1 MRFKNYIY
9 LPLTLLLTFSLAAC
23 DLQSNIS
30 DPEVKQEVF
39 ERRELPRSL
48 SESEAQIVDGTGY
61 FGFNLMHELI
71 TRTPDEN
78 HFISPLSI
86 IMAYGMAM
94 NGAENETYSQMQD
107 VIGLADLTREEINQA
122 ALELIELLT
131 AFDENVQFNIAN
143 SIWIRDTFDVEPDFI
158 DTNQHYFKALVEQT
172 DFSDP
177 ATVDMI
183 NQWVSENTNGL
194 IDEITEAPINP
205 LSVMFL
211 INAIYFNGE
220 WTYQFDPDH
229 TEVKPFYPSENTPID
244 VDMMKLEDS
253 GNLQY
258 TSGEDYQALNLY
270 YGDAGFAMTLVLPD
284 EETNLDSWLQ
294 DNSWDDWKA
303 ITNSFSSA
311 AVNLVMPKFEL
322 EYEIDG
328 FKEILEAMGI
338 TDAFDPAYSDFSR
351 INSMND
357 DLYISDTKHKSFIR
371 VDEEGTEAAAVTSIE
386 MGVTSAP
393 QTINL
398 RFDRPFFYV
407 IREVE
412 SNTILFMGTMA
423 YPPGI
428 D

>member
-1 MRFKNYIY
+1 MKFKNYFY

-23 DLQSNIS
+23 DLQSNITE
-30 DPEVKQEVF
+30 PEVNQEVF

-48 SESEAQIVDGTGY
+48 SETEAQIVDGTGY
-61 FGFNLMHELI
+61 FGFNLMDELI
-71 TRTPDEN
+71 AGTPDEN

-86 IMAYGMAM
+86 IIAYGMAM
-94 NGAENETYSQMQD
+94 NGAEDETYSQMQD
-107 VIGLADLTREEINQA
+107 VFGLTDLTREEINQA
-122 ALELIELLT
+122 ALDLIELLT
-131 AFDENVQFNIAN
+131 TFDEEVQFNIAN
-143 SIWIRDTFDVEPDFI
+143 SIWIKDTFDVDPDFI
-158 DTNQHYFKALVEQT
+158 DTNQHYFKALVEKS

-177 ATVDMI
+177 ATVDLI

-220 WTYQFDPDH
+220 WTYQFDPDN
-229 TEVKPFYPSENTPID
+229 TEVKPFYPSEGTPID
-244 VDMMKLEDS
+244 VEMMRLEDS
-253 GNLQY
+253 GDLQY
-258 TSGEDYQALNLY
+258 TSGEDYQAINLY

-284 EETNLDSWLQ
+284 EDTYLDSWFQ
-294 DNSWDDWKA
+294 DVSWDDWKA
-303 ITNSFSSA
+303 MTNSFSSA
-311 AVNLVMPKFEL
+311 AINLEMPKFEL

-328 FKEILEAMGI
+328 FKEILQAMGI
-338 TDAFDPAYSDFSR
+338 TDAFEPANSDFSR
-351 INSMND
+351 INSMYD

-398 RFDRPFFYV
+398 RFDRPYFYV

-423 YPPGI
+423 NPSGF

>member
-1 MRFKNYIY
+1 MKFKNYFY

-23 DLQSNIS
+23 DLQSNMT
-30 DPEVKQEVF
+30 DPEVNQEVF

-71 TRTPDEN
+71 AGTPDGN

-94 NGAENETYSQMQD
+94 NGAEDETYSQMQD
-107 VIGLADLTREEINQA
+107 VFGLTDLTREETNQA
-122 ALELIELLT
+122 ALDLIELLT
-131 AFDENVQFNIAN
+131 TFDEEVQFNIAN
-143 SIWIRDTFDVEPDFI
+143 SIWIKDTFDVDSDFI
-158 DTNQHYFKALVEQT
+158 DNNQHYFKALVEKS

-177 ATVDMI
+177 VTVDLI

-194 IDEITEAPINP
+194 IDEITEAPIDP
-205 LSVMFL
+205 LTVMFL

-220 WTYQFDPDH
+220 WTFQFDPDH
-229 TEVKPFYPSENTPID
+229 TEIKPFHPSEGTPID
-244 VDMMKLEDS
+244 VEMMRLDGAE
-253 GNLQY
+253 NLQY
-258 TSGEDYQALNLY
+258 TSGDDYQAINLF
-270 YGDAGFAMTLVLPD
+270 YGDAGFTMTLVLPD
-284 EETNLDSWLQ
+284 EDTNLDSWLQ
-294 DNSWDDWKA
+294 NISWEDWKT
-303 ITNSFSSA
+303 ITGSFSYTPI
-311 AVNLVMPKFEL
+311 NLDMPKFEL

-328 FKEILEAMGI
+328 FKEILQAMGI
-338 TDAFDPAYSDFSR
+338 TDAFDPANSDFSR
-351 INSMND
+351 INSMYD

-398 RFDRPFFYV
+398 RFDRPYFYV

-423 YPPGI
+423 NPSGF

>member
-1 MRFKNYIY
+1 MKFKNYFY

-23 DLQSNIS
+23 DLQSNMT
-30 DPEVKQEVF
+30 DPEVNQEVF

-71 TRTPDEN
+71 AGTPDGN

-94 NGAENETYSQMQD
+94 NGAEDETYSQMQD
-107 VIGLADLTREEINQA
+107 VFGLTDLTREETNQA
-122 ALELIELLT
+122 ALDLIELLT
-131 AFDENVQFNIAN
+131 TFDEEVQFNIAN
-143 SIWIRDTFDVEPDFI
+143 SIWIKDTFDVDSDFI
-158 DTNQHYFKALVEQT
+158 DNNQHYFKALVEKS

-177 ATVDMI
+177 VTVDLI
-183 NQWVSENTNGL
+183 NQWVSENTDGL
-194 IDEITEAPINP
+194 IDEITEAPIDP
-205 LSVMFL
+205 LTVMFL

-220 WTYQFDPDH
+220 WTFQFDPDH
-229 TEVKPFYPSENTPID
+229 TEIKPFHPSEGTPID
-244 VDMMKLEDS
+244 VEMMRLDGAE
-253 GNLQY
+253 NLQY
-258 TSGEDYQALNLY
+258 TSGDDYQAINLF
-270 YGDAGFAMTLVLPD
+270 YGDAGFTMTLVLPD
-284 EETNLDSWLQ
+284 EGTNLDSWLQ
-294 DNSWDDWKA
+294 NISWEDWKT
-303 ITNSFSSA
+303 ITGSFSYTPI
-311 AVNLVMPKFEL
+311 NLDMPKFEL

-328 FKEILEAMGI
+328 FKEILQAMGI
-338 TDAFDPAYSDFSR
+338 TDAFDPANSDFSR
-351 INSMND
+351 INSMYD

-398 RFDRPFFYV
+398 RLDRPYFYV

-423 YPPGI
+423 NPSGF

>member
-1 MRFKNYIY
+1 MKFKNYFY

-23 DLQSNIS
+23 DLQSNMT
-30 DPEVKQEVF
+30 DPEVNQEVF

-71 TRTPDEN
+71 AGTPDGN

-94 NGAENETYSQMQD
+94 NGAEDETYSQMQD
-107 VIGLADLTREEINQA
+107 VFGLTDLTREETNQA
-122 ALELIELLT
+122 ALDLIELLT
-131 AFDENVQFNIAN
+131 TFDEEVQFNIAN
-143 SIWIRDTFDVEPDFI
+143 SIWIKDTFDVDSDFI
-158 DTNQHYFKALVEQT
+158 DNNQHYFKALVEKS

-177 ATVDMI
+177 VTVDLI

-194 IDEITEAPINP
+194 IDEITEAPIDP
-205 LSVMFL
+205 LTVMFL

-220 WTYQFDPDH
+220 WTFQFDPDH
-229 TEVKPFYPSENTPID
+229 TEIKPFHPSEGTPID
-244 VDMMKLEDS
+244 VEMMRLDGAE
-253 GNLQY
+253 NLQY
-258 TSGEDYQALNLY
+258 TSGDDYQAINLF
-270 YGDAGFAMTLVLPD
+270 YGDAGFTMTLVLPD
-284 EETNLDSWLQ
+284 EDTNLDSWLQ
-294 DNSWDDWKA
+294 DVSWDDWKA
-303 ITNSFSSA
+303 MTNSFSSA
-311 AVNLVMPKFEL
+311 AINLEMPKFEL

-328 FKEILEAMGI
+328 FKEILQAMGI
-338 TDAFDPAYSDFSR
+338 TDAFDPANSDFSR
-351 INSMND
+351 INSMYD

-398 RFDRPFFYV
+398 RFDRPYFYV

-423 YPPGI
+423 NPSGF

>member
-1 MRFKNYIY
+1 MRFKNYFY

-23 DLQSNIS
+23 DLQSNMTE
-30 DPEVKQEVF
+30 PEVNQEVF

-71 TRTPDEN
+71 AGTPDEN

-94 NGAENETYSQMQD
+94 NGAEDETYSQMQD
-107 VIGLADLTREEINQA
+107 VFGLADLTREEINQA
-122 ALELIELLT
+122 ARDLIELLT
-131 AFDENVQFNIAN
+131 TFDEEVQFNIAN
-143 SIWIRDTFDVEPDFI
+143 SIWISDTFDVDADFI
-158 DTNQHYFKALVEQT
+158 DTNQYYFEALVEKS

-177 ATVDMI
+177 ATVDLI

-205 LSVMFL
+205 LTVMFL

-229 TEVKPFYPSENTPID
+229 TEVKPFYLSENTPID

-253 GNLQY
+253 GDLQY
-258 TSGEDYQALNLY
+258 TSGADYQALNLY

-284 EETNLDSWLQ
+284 EVKNLDSWLQ
-294 DNSWDDWKA
+294 DISWDDWKT
-303 ITNSFSSA
+303 ITNSFSST
-311 AVNLVMPKFEL
+311 AVNLEMPKFEL

-328 FKEILEAMGI
+328 FKKILEAMGI
-338 TDAFDPAYSDFSR
+338 TDAFDPANSDFSR
-351 INSMND
+351 INSMYD

-423 YPPGI
+423 NPPGF

>member
-1 MRFKNYIY
+1 MKIKNYTY
-9 LPLTLLLTFSLAAC
+9 MLLTLVLTFSLAAC
-23 DLQSNIS
+23 DLQSNMT
-30 DPEVKQEVF
+30 DPEVNQEVF

-48 SESEAQIVDGTGY
+48 SESETQIVDGTGY

-71 TRTPDEN
+71 DRTPDHN

-94 NGAENETYSQMQD
+94 NGAENETFSQMQD
-107 VIGLADLTREEINQA
+107 VFGMTDLSREDINQA
-122 ALELIELLT
+122 ARELIELLT
-131 AFDENVQFNIAN
+131 TFDDEVQFNIAN
-143 SIWIRDTFDVEPDFI
+143 SIWIRDTFDVETDFI
-158 DTNQHYFKALVEQT
+158 DINQHYFNALVEKS

-183 NQWVSENTNGL
+183 NQWVSENTEGL
-194 IDEITEAPINP
+194 IDKITEAPIDP

-220 WTYQFDPDH
+220 WTFQFDPDH
-229 TEVKPFYPSENTPID
+229 TEIKPFYPAKGTPID
-244 VDMMKLEDS
+244 VDMMRLDGAE
-253 GNLQY
+253 NLQY
-258 TSGEDYQALNLY
+258 TSGEDYQAINLF

-284 EETNLDSWLQ
+284 ENVNLDTWLQ
-294 DNSWDDWKA
+294 GISWDDWKA
-303 ITNSFSSA
+303 MTSSFGNA
-311 AVNLVMPKFEL
+311 AVNLEMPKFEL

-328 FKEILEAMGI
+328 FKEILQSLGI
-338 TDAFDPAYSDFSR
+338 TDAFDPAASDFSR
-351 INSMND
+351 INSIYD

-393 QTINL
+393 QTIDL
-398 RFDRPFFYV
+398 RFDRPYFYV

-412 SNTILFMGTMA
+412 SNAILFMGTMA
-423 YPPGI
+423 NPSGI

>member
-1 MRFKNYIY
+1 MKINRYIY
-9 LPLTLLLTFSLAAC
+9 LPLTLLLTISLTAC
-23 DLQSNIS
+23 DLQSNMT
-30 DPEVKQEVF
+30 DPEVNQEVF

-48 SESEAQIVDGTGY
+48 SESEAQIIDGTGY
-61 FGFNLMHELI
+61 FGFNLIHELI
-71 TRTPDEN
+71 DRTPDDN

-94 NGAENETYSQMQD
+94 NGAESETYSQMQD
-107 VIGLADLTREEINQA
+107 VFGMSDLTREDINQA
-122 ALELIELLT
+122 ALDLIELLT
-131 AFDENVQFNIAN
+131 DFDEEVQFNIAN
-143 SIWIRDTFDVEPDFI
+143 SIWIRDTFDVEQDFI
-158 DTNQHYFKALVEQT
+158 DTNQHYFKALVEKS

-183 NQWVSENTNGL
+183 NQWVSENTEGL
-194 IDEITEAPINP
+194 IDEIAEAPIDP
-205 LSVMFL
+205 LTVMFL

-220 WTYQFDPDH
+220 WTFQFDPDH
-229 TEVKPFYPSENTPID
+229 TEIKPFYPTEGTPID
-244 VDMMKLEDS
+244 VDMMRLDGTE
-253 GNLQY
+253 NLQY
-258 TSGEDYQALNLY
+258 TSGDDYQAINLF

-284 EETNLDSWLQ
+284 ENANLDTWLQ
-294 DNSWDDWKA
+294 GISWDDWKA
-303 ITNSFSSA
+303 ITSSFGKA
-311 AVNLVMPKFEL
+311 AVNLEMPKFEL

-328 FKEILEAMGI
+328 FKEILQSLGI
-338 TDAFDPAYSDFSR
+338 TDAFDPAASDFSR
-351 INSMND
+351 INSIYD

-393 QTINL
+393 QTIDL
-398 RFDRPFFYV
+398 RFDRPYFYV

-423 YPPGI
+423 NPSGF